1 MMIDQ
6 YLPGQRWISN
16 TESELGLGIIVE
28 SQNRRLEVSFPAVN
42 ERRTYAMDNAPL
54 SRVIYNIGEEIS
66 DEIGDTFIIQER
78 IENGGCFTY
87 QCCNVD
93 GETINL
99 EEIDLDSFVNF
110 SKPQDRLFAG
120 QIDKLKSFKLRIQTL
135 EHQHRHQQSGVCG
148 LLGPRV
154 QPLAHQFYIASQVAN
169 RHAPRVLLADEVG
182 LGKTVE
188 AGLILHQQL
197 ITNRAQRILII
208 VPDSLVHQ
216 WLVEMLRRFNLMYTI
231 LDENRCLAIEHKT
244 PDIDLDLLESDDI
257 PAELLEIN
265 PFESSQLVLCS
276 LDFLAQNPHRVT
288 QAEEASWDLLIVD
301 EAHHLVWSEAKP
313 SVEYQIIETLAKRT
327 TGLLLLTATPEQLG
341 IEGHFARLRLL
352 DPDRYYDLQKFQ
364 AEEANYRP
372 LGTLIESL
380 QAGDAIDKLLAQ
392 QYDAQLQNYLSE
404 AQFQRISQ
412 QLETLASDE
421 HKKSAVQAIIDDI
434 IDQLLDQ
441 HGTGRVLFRNTRAAI
456 SGFPKRHLHSHALP
470 KPELYDAIA
479 AEATTIEKLQPEQIL
494 GQDWLY
500 QDTRVDWLVDWLK
513 AFRYEKILLICARAE
528 TAIALED
535 HLRLRE
541 GVRSA
546 SFHEG
551 MSLINRDRAAAYFA
565 NLEDNA
571 QVLICSEIGSEGR
584 NFQFASKIVLFDLP
598 LNPDLLEQRI
608 GRLDRIGQKQDVQ
621 IHVPYYEN
629 SAQQVL
635 LDWYHQGCN
644 AFEESSSIGMQ
655 LFAAYQSQLL
665 HCFNCRQKSEVDQL
679 VIQTREK
686 RILLEEKLHLGRD
699 KMLELNSCR
708 AQPAQKILDAI
719 EDAYNPKELAAY
731 VEHMCDYF
739 GVEVQPYD
747 PYSFTLHPG
756 DHMRT
761 HHFPGLTEDGL
772 TATWDRDHALS
783 RDDLQ
788 FLTWEHP
795 LVTGA
800 MDMMLSGDYGNT
812 AFCTLKLPPIKEGT
826 LLIEAI
832 FTPHCAA
839 PKSLQLNRYIEQG
852 MQRFLLDSNGTDL
865 SGIISHDNLNSLAK
879 RVPNKS
885 AQNLIKHA
893 RDQIEAQ
900 IGKIEAIA
908 KSQQPAMIE
917 KALNK
922 INHHMQGEITRLQA
936 LSTVNPNIRVTE
948 IQHQREVL
956 TALQDYASSLQLK
969 LEAIRIII
977 VTA

>member
-1 MMIDQ
+1 MIIEQ
-6 YLPGQRWISN
+6 YVAGQRWISN

-28 SQNRRLEVSFPAVN
+28 SENRRIEVSFPAVG

-54 SRVIYNIGEEIS
+54 SRVIYNPGEEIS
-66 DEIGDTFIIQER
+66 DEIGDTFVIEER
-78 IENGGCFTY
+78 LENQGCFTY
-87 QCCNVD
+87 QCTND
-93 GETINL
+93 AGESVSLN
-99 EEIDLDSFVNF
+99 EMDLDSFVHF

-120 QIDKLKSFKLRIQTL
+120 QIDKLKSFKLRVETL
-135 EHQHRHQQSGVCG
+135 QHQHHHQQSGVCG

-154 QPLAHQFYIASQVAN
+154 EPLAHQFYIASQVAN

-182 LGKTVE
+182 LGKTIE

-231 LDENRCLAIEHKT
+231 LDENRCLAIENKT
-244 PDIDLDLLESDDI
+244 PDIDLDLLESDEI
-257 PAELLEIN
+257 PEDMLEVN

-276 LDFLAQNPHRVT
+276 LDFLSENPHRVI
-288 QAEEASWDLLIVD
+288 QAEDASWDMLIID
-301 EAHHLVWSEAKP
+301 EAHHLEWNETQPSE
-313 SVEYQIIETLAKRT
+313 EYKIVETLAKRT
-327 TGLLLLTATPEQLG
+327 AGLLLLTATPEQLG

-352 DPDRYYDLQKFQ
+352 DPDRYYDLQTFK
-364 AEEANYRP
+364 AEEQDYRP
-372 LGTLIESL
+372 LGILIESL
-380 QAGDAIDKLLAQ
+380 QTTDSIKQLSNGDF
-392 QYDAQLQNYLSE
+392 DAQLHKYLSKT
-404 AQFQRISQ
+404 QFEHITQRLAAIS
-412 QLETLASDE
+412 EDDSDQTAPIVINE
-421 HKKSAVQAIIDDI
+421 IIE
-434 IDQLLDQ
+434 QLLDQ

-456 SGFPKRHLHSHALP
+456 SGFPKRELHCHPLE

-479 AEATTIEKLQPEQIL
+479 QELSTIEKLQPESVL

-500 QDTRVDWLVDWLK
+500 EDSRVGWLIDWLK
-513 AFRYEKILLICARAE
+513 EYRYEKILLICAQAE

-541 GVRSA
+541 GIRSA

-571 QVLICSEIGSEGR
+571 QILICSEIGSEGR

-608 GRLDRIGQKQDVQ
+608 GRLDRIGQKKNVQ
-621 IHVPYYEN
+621 IHVPFYEN

-644 AFEESSSIGMQ
+644 AFEHSCSIGMQ
-655 LFAAYQSQLL
+655 LFDANKSQLL
-665 HCFNCRQKSEVDQL
+665 HSFNCREKQEIDQL
-679 VIQTREK
+679 IKETAQQR
-686 RILLEEKLHLGRD
+686 LALEEKLHHGRD

-708 AQPAQKILDAI
+708 TVAAEKILDDI
-719 EDAYNPKELAAY
+719 EDAYNPKELAKY
-731 VEHMCDYF
+731 IEHMCDYF

-761 HHFPGLTEDGL
+761 HHFPGLPDDGL
-772 TATWDRDHALS
+772 TATWDREHALS

-800 MDMMLSGDYGNT
+800 MDMMLSGDFGNT
-812 AFCTLKLPPIKEGT
+812 AFCTIKLPPIKEGS

-839 PKSLQLNRYIEQG
+839 PKELQINRYIDEG
-852 MQRFLLDSNGTDL
+852 MHRILLDSNNNDL
-865 SGIISHDNLNSLAK
+865 SAIISHANLNALAK

-893 RDQIEAQ
+893 RDQIETQ
-900 IGKIEAIA
+900 IKKTERIA
-908 KSQQPAMIE
+908 KDQQPAMID
-917 KALNK
+917 KALSK
-922 INHHMQGEITRLQA
+922 INQHMQTEIERLQA
-936 LSTVNPNIRVTE
+936 LATINPNIRPS
-948 IQHQREVL
+948 EVVYQQQTL
-956 TALQDYASSLQLK
+956 ESLQSYASSLQLK